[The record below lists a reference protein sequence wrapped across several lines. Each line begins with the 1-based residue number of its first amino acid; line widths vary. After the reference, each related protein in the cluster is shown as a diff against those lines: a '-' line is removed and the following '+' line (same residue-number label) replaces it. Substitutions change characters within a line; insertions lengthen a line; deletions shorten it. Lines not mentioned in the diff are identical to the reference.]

1 MQARIYDNTSEY
13 TITVNGVTTDKTSA
27 TEGTVINITAPT
39 SGNVYIVYTDTVT
52 GEDSAYITLDVTS
65 TKSFVMPGNNIT
77 VTTTEP
83 DIKSTTD
90 II

>member
-1 MQARIYDNTSEY
+1 MFHNSKVFGLLHTL
-13 TITVNGVTTDKTSA
+13 
-27 TEGTVINITAPT
+27 
-39 SGNVYIVYTDTVT
+39 NVYIVYTDTVT